1 MSLPTVRAKVR
12 VKRGIPVATVPH
24 SHQETAVRMLQ
35 GGSIRGALT
44 RIRLIT
50 KTVIRI
56 RQTGPET
63 EPRTHSLH
71 ANIRKTVIALD
82 EQFMN
87 AGGEAMDDFC

>member
-56 RQTGPET
+56 RTN
-63 EPRTHSLH
+63 RTRNRTQNAQPSRQHSQDSYS
-71 ANIRKTVIALD
+71 VD